1 MPSEKDISIFFW
13 TEELQLAKADA
24 THKFLLKSSTH
35 AHAHTRTRAH
45 SHTLT
50 HTYAPPHTHSQMID
64 KQEVDQE
71 DKTLQLNIIESLK
84 KDNIDMAN
92 MIQECNNRYIDL

>member
-1 MPSEKDISIFFW
+1 
-13 TEELQLAKADA
+13 
-24 THKFLLKSSTH
+24 
-35 AHAHTRTRAH
+35 
-45 SHTLT
+45 
-50 HTYAPPHTHSQMID
+50 MID